1 MLKILWFMRFSTG
14 QYIHNLLENWG
25 LTHTAAFILQVVI
38 TIALLF
44 IISYIS
50 FFISKYILLRIIK
63 FVVKRTTTTWDDIL
77 LEKGVFKRFAL
88 LIPAAVLY
96 FVLPYVIMHNKWLF
110 AADSA
115 LKVYTAVII
124 LFVVDSFL
132 DALNDIF
139 MTLEI
144 SRSRP
149 IKGYIQI
156 IKILI
161 YSIGI
166 IIIISIIINKSPAL
180 LLTGL
185 GAISA
190 ILLLVFKDP
199 LLGFVS
205 SIQLSSNDMVKPG
218 DWVSLPKHNADG
230 IVIDINLTSVKIQNW
245 DLSITSVP
253 TQSMISDSFV
263 NWKGMEEGAGRR
275 IKRSFFIDMNS
286 IKFCTEE
293 ILQDFKKIRLIE
305 DYVITKQNE
314 LLKYNQDND
323 INDSI
328 LVNGRRQTNIGVF
341 RAYLQAY
348 LNNHPYLHKNMTM
361 LIRQLDPTDK
371 GLPIEVYA
379 FSTIKSL
386 AEYESIQGD
395 IFDHILAII
404 PQFGLNVFQNPTGT
418 DFRKKGS

>member
-1 MLKILWFMRFSTG
+1 MRFSTG
-14 QYIHNLLENWG
+14 QFIHNLLENWG
-25 LTHTAAFILQVVI
+25 LTHYAAVILQVVI
-38 TIALLF
+38 TIILL
-44 IISYIS
+44 IVISYIS
-50 FFISKYILLRIIK
+50 FFVSKYIILRIIK
-63 FVVKRTTTTWDDIL
+63 YVVKRTTTTWDDIL

-88 LIPAAVLY
+88 IIPAAVLY
-96 FVLPYVIMHNKWLF
+96 MVLPYVIMHNKWLF
-110 AADSA
+110 IADSA
-115 LKVYTAVII
+115 LKVYTAIII

-156 IKILI
+156 VKILI
-161 YSIGI
+161 YCIGI
-166 IIIISIIINKSPAL
+166 IIIISIIINKSPTL

-185 GAISA
+185 GAVSA

-218 DWVSLPKHNADG
+218 DWISLPKHNADG

-245 DLSITSVP
+245 DLSISSIP
-253 TQSMISDSFV
+253 TQSMISDSFM

-286 IKFCTEE
+286 IRFCTEDMLRHFE
-293 ILQDFKKIRLIE
+293 KIHLIE
-305 DYVITKQNE
+305 DYITSKQKE
-314 LLKYNQDND
+314 LLRFNQENKIDD
-323 INDSI
+323 TV

-348 LNNHPYLHKNMTM
+348 LSNHPYLHKNMTM
-361 LIRQLDPTDK
+361 LVRQLEPCEK

-379 FSTIKSL
+379 FSTKKTL
-386 AEYESIQGD
+386 VEYETIQGD

-404 PQFGLNVFQNPTGT
+404 PEFSLCVFQNPSGN
-418 DFRKKGS
+418 DFRNQGISA

>member
-1 MLKILWFMRFSTG
+1 MRFSAG

-38 TIALLF
+38 TISLLF

-50 FFISKYILLRIIK
+50 FLISKYILLRIIK
-63 FVVKRTTTTWDDIL
+63 FVVKRTATTWDDIL
-77 LEKGVFKRFAL
+77 LEKGVFKRLAL

-115 LKVYTAVII
+115 LKVYAAVIA
-124 LFVVDSFL
+124 LFIIDSFL

-156 IKILI
+156 VKILI
-161 YSIGI
+161 YSTGI
-166 IIIISIIINKSPAL
+166 IIVISIIVDKSPAL

-190 ILLLVFKDP
+190 ILLLIFKDP

-218 DWVSLPKHNADG
+218 DWVSLPKHNTDG

-253 TQSMISDSFV
+253 TQSMISDSFM

-293 ILQDFKKIRLIE
+293 MLQDFKKILLIE
-305 DYVITKQNE
+305 EYIISKQKE
-314 LLKYNQDND
+314 LLRFNQENN
-323 INDSI
+323 INDDV

-348 LNNHPYLHKNMTM
+348 LNNHPSLHKNMT
-361 LIRQLDPTDK
+361 LLVRQLDPSEK

-386 AEYESIQGD
+386 PEYESIQGD

-404 PQFGLNVFQNPTGT
+404 PLFGLSVFQNPTGA
-418 DFRKKGS
+418 DFRKKETLS